1 MKANTMVSCNFF
13 IKGIQV
19 NVVSPSP
26 TDTPA
31 FRKLKGKSVTVQR
44 VMWEK
49 RIECYTN
56 ELTSST

>member
-1 MKANTMVSCNFF
+1 MVSCNFF